1 MAKSFGEVICPKCNG
16 NIRIEIKDYIVTL
29 YECQNNHIIKNILLN
44 EYPNLQKIANSKILC
59 NNCNTSRQNQTFY
72 KCNSCKINICQKCIF
87 NHNKSHRII
96 NYEQKNSI
104 CLDHMKKYISYCN
117 KCKKNLCELCEKDHN
132 NHDIIYYKNIIPDNQ
147 NIKEKLKELKSKIE
161 ELTDD
166 INKII
171 SILNNV
177 KKNMEI
183 YFQINLDILNSY
195 WNKSINFQIIQNAN
209 YIKDNNINIVNDIN
223 QIIYEKNINNKFNN
237 ILKIYNKMKTRSID
251 DKHKIT
257 IKYKIDKNINKI
269 RLFGSSFVTNNKD
282 YCKIIYDNEEYELKE
297 EFEIKKNILN
307 KEILEIKLIVI
318 HNITKMKDMF
328 DKCDSII
335 SLSDISNLDTSYVV
349 SMHGIFANC
358 SLLSNLPDIS
368 KWDISNVTDIS
379 WMFYNC
385 KSLCS
390 LPDISKW
397 NISKV
402 NDISGMFSDCS
413 SLIFL
418 PDISKW
424 KTNNIKIMNNLFNGC
439 SSLLLLPDIS
449 KWNISNVTN
458 LDGIFSGCFSL
469 SKIPDISKWDTSNVT
484 DMSLLFEKCSSLVT
498 LPDISKWNT
507 KKVYNINYIFSNC
520 LSLSSLPDISKWD
533 ISKLI
538 QKEGIFI
545 GCSSLLSI
553 PPI

>member
-1 MAKSFGEVICPKCNG
+1 MNQGEIYREIIPVGRISTYHFGKSVITSKKNDYTLNRLRGNTKLYFGECESFPNCPF
-16 NIRIEIKDYIVTL
+16 EQIKMSDDKKPTKLNDDMIYTTDVDRNSAL
-29 YECQNNHIIKNILLN
+29 GLVKDVMVVHCQNALGK
-44 EYPNLQKIANSKILC
+44 QLC
-59 NNCNTSRQNQTFY
+59 EFDISLFA
-72 KCNSCKINICQKCIF
+72 
-87 NHNKSHRII
+87 NKS
-96 NYEQKNSI
+96 E
-104 CLDHMKKYISYCN
+104 ISTER
-117 KCKKNLCELCEKDHN
+117 KV
-132 NHDIIYYKNIIPDNQ
+132 P
-147 NIKEKLKELKSKIE
+147 
-161 ELTDD
+161 
-166 INKII
+166 
-171 SILNNV
+171 
-177 KKNMEI
+177 
-183 YFQINLDILNSY
+183 
-195 WNKSINFQIIQNAN
+195 
-209 YIKDNNINIVNDIN
+209 
-223 QIIYEKNINNKFNN
+223 
-237 ILKIYNKMKTRSID
+237 
-251 DKHKIT
+251 
-257 IKYKIDKNINKI
+257 
-269 RLFGSSFVTNNKD
+269 
-282 YCKIIYDNEEYELKE
+282 KE
-297 EFEIKKNILN
+297 EGLR
-307 KEILEIKLIVI
+307 
-318 HNITKMKDMF
+318 
-328 DKCDSII
+328 
-335 SLSDISNLDTSYVV
+335 
-349 SMHGIFANC
+349 FANENNYYFRETTC
-358 SLLSNLPDIS
+358 
-368 KWDISNVTDIS
+368 KDISNVIDIS